1 MTPEMITGG
10 AAIETPLADEII
22 AGAKPAKKKH
32 PGYSQALKERLRIGQ
47 AIARQLGPPLRTSR
61 DVAKELGI
69 SNQAVLKIEALALH
83 KIAVR
88 LQAACRL

>member
-1 MTPEMITGG
+1 MKT
-10 AAIETPLADEII
+10 LAEEILDPAPGEVI
-22 AGAKPAKKKH
+22 DGAKPKTKY
-32 PGYSQALKERLRIGQ
+32 PPYSAALKERIRFGQ

-61 DVAKELGI
+61 DVAAELGI

-88 LQAACRL
+88 LQELLRDDVRN